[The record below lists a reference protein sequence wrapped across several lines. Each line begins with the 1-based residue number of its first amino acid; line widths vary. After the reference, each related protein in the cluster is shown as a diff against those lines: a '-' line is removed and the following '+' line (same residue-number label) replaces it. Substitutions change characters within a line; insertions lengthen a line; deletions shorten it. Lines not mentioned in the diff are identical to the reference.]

1 VKEYVSSVLIDAAPE
16 TVWTALVDGAAYKD
30 WNPEIIAVE
39 GQMKYGERIAVRVR
53 LGSGA
58 IRNLPMRI
66 TAFDAPRR
74 MEWTG
79 GLPLGLFVG
88 RRTFSVTPTARGS
101 EFRLHLTMSGPLSG
115 PIVRSVGNRQPELDG
130 FTAALKARS
139 ERR

>member
-1 VKEYVSSVLIDAAPE
+1 MKEYVSSVLINAPPE
-16 TVWTALVDGAAYKD
+16 RVWAALVDGAAYKD

-39 GQMKYGERIAVRVR
+39 GQMKNGERIAVQVR

-58 IRNLPMRI
+58 TRKMSMRI

-79 GLPLGLFVG
+79 GLPFGLFVG
-88 RRTFSVTPTARGS
+88 RRTFSVAPNGEGS

-115 PIVRSVGNRQPELDG
+115 PIIRSVGNRQPELDS
-130 FTAALKARS
+130 FSTALKARS
-139 ERR
+139 EA